1 MAQEETPRQDSDP
14 DLDIRVIFP
23 VERPYGYNRCTRASE
38 RLNALRGTPCGE
50 RVSRLDEQS
59 EIAWQTLHDAR
70 RNQDQSK
77 NLLEKSDEI
86 DERFDRICDKIDA
99 TLNKLH
105 KTLIIG
111 FISLCGIGV
120 AGTALIVTLL
130 IFLHGGK

>member
-1 MAQEETPRQDSDP
+1 M
-14 DLDIRVIFP
+14 
-23 VERPYGYNRCTRASE
+23 
-38 RLNALRGTPCGE
+38 RGTPFGE

-59 EIAWQTLHDAR
+59 EIAWQTPHDAR
-70 RNQDQSK
+70 RLNQEQSK

-86 DERFDRICDKIDA
+86 DERFDRICDEIDA
-99 TLNKLH
+99 TLNKLR

-130 IFLHGGK
+130 ISLSGGK

>member
-1 MAQEETPRQDSDP
+1 MAQEETPRQDSYP
-14 DLDIRVIFP
+14 DIDIRVIFP
-23 VERPYGYNRCTRASE
+23 IERPYGYIRASD
-38 RLNALRGTPCGE
+38 RKDALRGMPCGE
-50 RVSRLDEQS
+50 RVSRFDEQS
-59 EIAWQTLHDAR
+59 EIAWQALHDAR
-70 RNQDQSK
+70 RLNQEQSK

-86 DERFDRICDKIDA
+86 DERFDRICDEIDA

-130 IFLHGGK
+130 ILLSGGK

>member
-1 MAQEETPRQDSDP
+1 MAQEETPRQDPDS

-23 VERPYGYNRCTRASE
+23 VERPYVSIRASE
-38 RLNALRGTPCGE
+38 PMDALRGTPCGE
-50 RVSRLDEQS
+50 RVSRLDERS
-59 EIAWQTLHDAR
+59 EITWQTLQDAR
-70 RNQDQSK
+70 RLNQEQSK

-86 DERFDRICDKIDA
+86 DERFDRICDEIDA

-111 FISLCGIGV
+111 FISLGGIGV

-130 IFLHGGK
+130 ISLSGGK

>member
-1 MAQEETPRQDSDP
+1 MAQEETPRQDPDP

-23 VERPYGYNRCTRASE
+23 IERPYGYIRASE
-38 RLNALRGTPCGE
+38 PMGALRGTPCGE

-70 RNQDQSK
+70 RLNQDQSK

-86 DERFDRICDKIDA
+86 DERFDRICDEIDA

-130 IFLHGGK
+130 ILLSGGK